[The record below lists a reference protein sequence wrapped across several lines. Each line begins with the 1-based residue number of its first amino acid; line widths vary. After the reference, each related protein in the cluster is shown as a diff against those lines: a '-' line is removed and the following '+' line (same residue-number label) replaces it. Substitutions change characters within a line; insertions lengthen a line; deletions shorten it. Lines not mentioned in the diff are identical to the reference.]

1 MTMHEV
7 TGTDEVTM
15 RTTKHEA
22 SGEHVEV
29 TFAPASF
36 TLLELPLA

>member
-1 MTMHEV
+1 V
-7 TGTDEVTM
+7 TV

-22 SGEHVEV
+22 SGEQVDV
-29 TFAPASF
+29 TFAPGSF